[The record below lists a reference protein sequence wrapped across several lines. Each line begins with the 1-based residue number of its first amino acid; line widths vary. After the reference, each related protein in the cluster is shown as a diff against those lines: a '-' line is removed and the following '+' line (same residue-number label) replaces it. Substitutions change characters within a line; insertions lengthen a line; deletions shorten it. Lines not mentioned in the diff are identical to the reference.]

1 MNEARKEVEDN
12 MKFLELHHGEN
23 KVVVRADLIVAV
35 ADFSE
40 DTAVYIQGDKRIFY
54 VDESVEEVL
63 GMVREAMA

>member
-1 MNEARKEVEDN
+1 ME
-12 MKFLELHHGEN
+12 FLELHHGEN

-40 DTAVYIQGDKRIFY
+40 DTAVYIQVDKRIFY

>member
-12 MKFLELHHGEN
+12 MEFLELHHGEN

>member
-1 MNEARKEVEDN
+1 

>member
-54 VDESVEEVL
+54 VDESVKEVL
-63 GMVREAMA
+63 DKIQEALA